1 MIPCKAGSV
10 FLAPVIL
17 GTLPVSTGSHMKPDA
32 SSPSG
37 FLSFRKSLVRQG
49 YLDAEVKNL
58 FHPLIYYKIYPR
70 LATVCSY
77 HSHHIKTVCT
87 GTWSSDFHINE
98 NPELFVR

>member
-1 MIPCKAGSV
+1 MIACKAGRV

-17 GTLPVSTGSHMKPDA
+17 GTPPVSIGSHMKPDP

-49 YLDAEVKNL
+49 YLDAEIKNL

-70 LATVCSY
+70 LATVYSY

-87 GTWSSDFHINE
+87 GTWFSN
-98 NPELFVR
+98 